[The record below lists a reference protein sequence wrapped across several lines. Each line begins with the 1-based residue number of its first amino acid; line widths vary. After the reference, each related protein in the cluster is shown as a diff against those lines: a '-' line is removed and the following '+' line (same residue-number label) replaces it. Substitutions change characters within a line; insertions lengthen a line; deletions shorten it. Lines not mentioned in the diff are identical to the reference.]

1 MESTFSINK
10 SWKTLSIV
18 KSKMAGICFQ
28 FIVDINFCTNKCVT
42 KNAVCVLNGQHFF
55 FFFLLFSSKGVNL
68 KKLAR

>member
-55 FFFLLFSSKGVNL
+55 FSLLFSSKGVNL